1 MNAIPLSQ
9 APPEYLE
16 VAWIAST
23 CKLFMG
29 VGWITNYIGMIY
41 NSWKYQTYGMSLMPL
56 CCNFA
61 WELVYAL
68 IHPFD
73 GGLERSVHYTGLAL
87 NCGVM
92 YTAVRFAAREWNHA
106 PLVQRNLLWIF
117 VMCVAG
123 WMSAHLALAAQLG
136 PSLLVYISQ
145 PGDDDRRSGRKSS
158 FAASAIILKI
168 RPSALPPRY
177 GVT

>member
-123 WMSAHLALAAQLG
+123 WMSAHLALPHNWGPPCLYTS
-136 PSLLVYISQ
+136 PSLEMMIDEAAENRALQ
-145 PGDDDRRSGRKSS
+145 HQQS
-158 FAASAIILKI
+158 F
-168 RPSALPPRY
+168 
-177 GVT
+177 